1 MTEDTNEY
9 FVGKSDMT
17 TDDIAA
23 LLVKLYGEYVNK
35 CGGFGESKNNNFAR
49 AVGMAIRMLTD

>member
-35 CGGFGESKNNNFAR
+35 CGGFGVSENDNFAR